1 MNDSNI
7 KERTNN
13 AIGNVF
19 AVVGMAVAIVLQ
31 MVYFHFL
38 GLTNWIDGIV
48 PGIIV
53 GLCILLGFKLGKG
66 TSGKSFP
73 TFLTLLAVIAVILGF
88 SLGVTFL
95 IYNMGGLAMGEAY
108 LLFFDAYLFADLQG
122 TTLYHSQGIID
133 FGIAMGVAIL
143 IVCGKHMYNRA

>member
-1 MNDSNI
+1 MILAS
-7 KERTNN
+7 KS
-13 AIGNVF
+13 AVIGMVV
-19 AVVGMAVAIVLQ
+19 AVVFQ

-53 GLCILLGFKLGKG
+53 GICVLLGFKLGKG
-66 TSGKSFP
+66 KSGKSFP
-73 TFLTLLAVIAVILGF
+73 VFLTFLAVIAVILGF

-95 IYNMGGLAMGEAY
+95 IYSMGGFTTGEAF
-108 LLFFDAYLFADLQG
+108 LLFFDEYLFADIHG

-133 FGIAMGVAIL
+133 FGIEMGIAIL
-143 IVCGKHMYNRA
+143 IVCGKYMYNRA